1 MLLFCILLPSL
12 PLSLSPSLPPCL
24 QGNLSTDSIVIEGTV
39 SNARLGMAVL
49 GVGDI
54 DRDGFGGELHVS
66 PNNPPVE
73 GTLIQAAH
81 AMRNVYCMRVLLN
94 KGKRP
99 VCADTLIL
107 VRGVFAWIRLNL

>member
-1 MLLFCILLPSL
+1 
-12 PLSLSPSLPPCL
+12 
-24 QGNLSTDSIVIEGTV
+24 
-39 SNARLGMAVL
+39 MAVL

-99 VCADTLIL
+99 VRADTLIL